1 MVSLNLHDPDGVQRR
16 LQAFLVQFTAPQWVT
31 QTQTDATIE
40 DLERAAEVLDLVL
53 DILLDAQLGL
63 VADLVPADD
72 EQFWHSPRRL
82 HAPET
87 GAQFDIRVGARGG
100 YDLRVTVGNTVFA
113 DHAMSF
119 EALTMA
125 LRSFAALHR
134 EAAA

>member
-16 LQAFLVQFTAPQWVT
+16 LRAFLAQFTVPHWVT

-40 DLERAAEVLDLVL
+40 DQERAAEVLDIVL

-63 VADLVPADD
+63 MADLLPAND
-72 EQFWHSPRRL
+72 EQFWHSPLRL
-82 HAPET
+82 HAPKT

-125 LRSFAALHR
+125 LRSFAALRR

>member
-31 QTQTDATIE
+31 QTQTNTTIE
-40 DLERAAEVLDLVL
+40 DQERAAEVLDIVL
-53 DILLDAQLGL
+53 DILLDAQLEL

-72 EQFWHSPRRL
+72 AQFWHSPRRL

-87 GAQFDIRVGARGG
+87 GTEFDIRVSARGG
-100 YDLRVTVGNTVFA
+100 YDLRVTAGNTVFT

-125 LRSFAALHR
+125 LRSFAALRR

>member
-40 DLERAAEVLDLVL
+40 DQERAAEVL

-87 GAQFDIRVGARGG
+87 GAQFDIRVGTHGG
-100 YDLRVTVGNTVFA
+100 YDLRVTAGNTVFT

-125 LRSFAALHR
+125 LRSFAALRR

>member
-16 LQAFLVQFTAPQWVT
+16 LQGFLVQFTAPRWVT

-40 DLERAAEVLDLVL
+40 DQELAAEVLDLVL

-72 EQFWHSPRRL
+72 AQFWHSPRRL

-100 YDLRVTVGNTVFA
+100 YDLRVTAGNTVFT

-125 LRSFAALHR
+125 LRSFAALRR

>member
-31 QTQTDATIE
+31 QTQANATIE
-40 DLERAAEVLDLVL
+40 DQERAAEVLDIVL

-72 EQFWHSPRRL
+72 EQFWHSSRRL

-87 GAQFDIRVGARGG
+87 GARFDIRVGTRGG
-100 YDLRVTVGNTVFA
+100 YDLRVTAGNTVFT

-125 LRSFAALHR
+125 LRSFAALRR

>member
-16 LQAFLVQFTAPQWVT
+16 LQAFLVQFTAPHWVT

-40 DLERAAEVLDLVL
+40 DQERAAEVLDIVL
-53 DILLDAQLGL
+53 DILLDARLGL
-63 VADLVPADD
+63 VADLVPAD
-72 EQFWHSPRRL
+72 EELFWSSPRSL

-87 GAQFDIRVGARGG
+87 GARFDIRVSVRGG
-100 YDLRVTVGNTVFA
+100 YDLRVTAGNSVFTDNA
-113 DHAMSF
+113 ISF

>member
-31 QTQTDATIE
+31 QSQTDATIE
-40 DLERAAEVLDLVL
+40 DQERAAEVLDLVL

-63 VADLVPADD
+63 VADLVPADE

-82 HAPET
+82 YAPET
-87 GAQFDIRVGARGG
+87 GAQFDIRVGTRGG
-100 YDLRVTVGNTVFA
+100 YDLRVTAGNTVFT

-125 LRSFAALHR
+125 LRSFAALRR

>member
-1 MVSLNLHDPDGVQRR
+1 MVSLSLHDPDGVQRR
-16 LQAFLVQFTAPQWVT
+16 LQVFLVQFTAPQWVT
-31 QTQTDATIE
+31 QNQTNATIE
-40 DLERAAEVLDLVL
+40 DQERAAEVLDIVL

-63 VADLVPADD
+63 VADLVPADE

-82 HAPET
+82 RAPET

-100 YDLRVTVGNTVFA
+100 YDLRVTAGNTVFT

-125 LRSFAALHR
+125 LRSFAALRR